1 MALTDKLTA
10 IADATR
16 AKTGTTNQMT
26 LDEIAT
32 AINGISSGGNIEVKS
47 FVPTQAA
54 NVTTA
59 TIDLTN
65 YINNIQ
71 DEFVMVYTYSYIV
84 NDTKL
89 YYIVVVKIN
98 KANNSVSELS
108 TFRMGQN
115 SGNLASPQVSNYQ
128 FINNKLTIN
137 FKNAVTIYPSSSIQR
152 TYYSPEIYIIGVQ
165 K

>member
-32 AINGISSGGNIEVKS
+32 AINGISGGNIEVKS
-47 FVPTQAA
+47 FVPAA
-54 NVTTA
+54 AVDVTTV

-71 DEFVMVYTYSYIV
+71 DEFVMIYTYRYTYNNAKV
-84 NDTKL
+84 
-89 YYIVVVKIN
+89 YYIAVVKIN
-98 KANNSVSELS
+98 KANKSVSELS
-108 TFRMGQN
+108 TFRMGQS
-115 SGNLASPQVSNYQ
+115 SGTPASQASNYQ
-128 FINNKLTIN
+128 FTNNKLTIN
-137 FKNAVTIYPSSSIQR
+137 FRNAVTIYPTSSVQQ

>member
-47 FVPTQAA
+47 FVPAA
-54 NVTTA
+54 AVDVTTV

-71 DEFVMVYTYSYIV
+71 DEFVMIYTYRYTSDNKKI
-84 NDTKL
+84 
-89 YYIVVVKIN
+89 YYIAVVKIN
-98 KANNSVSELS
+98 KADNSVSELS
-108 TFRMGQN
+108 TFRMGQSSN
-115 SGNLASPQVSNYQ
+115 APAPQVNNYQ

-137 FKNAVTIYPSSSIQR
+137 FRNAVTIYPSNSIQQ

>member
-32 AINGISSGGNIEVKS
+32 AINGISGGNIEVKS
-47 FVPTQAA
+47 FVPAQAA

-71 DEFVMVYTYSYIV
+71 DEFVMVYTYRYIV

-115 SGNLASPQVSNYQ
+115 SGNLASPQASNYQ

-137 FKNAVTIYPSSSIQR
+137 FKDAVTIYPSSSIQQ
-152 TYYSPEIYIIGVQ
+152 TYYSPEIYIIGV
-165 K
+165 KK